1 MFVETCLE
9 IVNLE
14 LVELYMP
21 IKEFNFKKGRRGE
34 EEARVFL
41 EQKGYEL
48 IEQNYVNDLGE
59 IDLIMSDKDW
69 LVFVEVKFKSD
80 DRLGMPEEMLT
91 KTKLAQV
98 KRVAKLFL
106 VMDKKIQRKFVKYR
120 IDGVCILGEQ
130 IRHYINIV

>member
-1 MFVETCLE
+1 MKA
-9 IVNLE
+9 
-14 LVELYMP
+14 
-21 IKEFNFKKGRRGE
+21 KEYNFKKGRRGE
-34 EEARVFL
+34 EEARMYL
-41 EQKGYEL
+41 EDKGYEL

-69 LVFVEVKFKSD
+69 LVFVEVKYKSD

-98 KRVAKLFL
+98 KRVAKLYL
-106 VMDKKIQRKFVKYR
+106 VVDKLVQKKFKKYR

-130 IRHYINIV
+130 IRHYININ

>member
-1 MFVETCLE
+1 
-9 IVNLE
+9 
-14 LVELYMP
+14 MP